1 MAERLCCIDINRQQ
15 ISPTKVGY
23 KGVTNKCGLPFNG
36 CKRQLSTI

>member
-15 ISPTKVGY
+15 ILPTKVGY
-23 KGVTNKCGLPFNG
+23 KGITNKRGPPLNE